1 MWGITIKFKDC
12 FEQNV
17 PTYLGTHDCVFLLY
31 SVLGLSVEPAPP
43 VGEEKEEEVE
53 EKEKREKEED
63 TLDVATHS
71 LGAEGN
77 FMPFSG

>member
-1 MWGITIKFKDC
+1 MGSHNKIPEC

-17 PTYLGTHDCVFLLY
+17 PTYLGTHGCIFLLC
-31 SVLGLSVEPAPP
+31 SVLGRSVEPAPP
-43 VGEEKEEEVE
+43 VGEEKEELED
-53 EKEKREKEED
+53 KEKGEEEED